1 MEENFDFYELGIKRA
16 NDIYSDSL
24 KFAEEIERKYGEV
37 ARLEYEV
44 GLSLALTR
52 QMSSSVSNNIDK
64 LKSYPTTIIT
74 ADKSRNN
81 SYFGY
86 EGISKKYTRDGK
98 YQEPLKNRKD

>member
-16 NDIYSDSL
+16 NDIYSDAMQ
-24 KFAEEIERKYGEV
+24 FAKKIEEEYGEL

-44 GLSLALTR
+44 GLSLTLNK
-52 QMSSSVSNNIDK
+52 QVSDNICENIDK
-64 LKSYPTTIIT
+64 LKLFPTRIIT

-86 EGISKKYTRDGK
+86 EGISKKYTKNGK
-98 YQEPLKNRKD
+98 YIEPYKK